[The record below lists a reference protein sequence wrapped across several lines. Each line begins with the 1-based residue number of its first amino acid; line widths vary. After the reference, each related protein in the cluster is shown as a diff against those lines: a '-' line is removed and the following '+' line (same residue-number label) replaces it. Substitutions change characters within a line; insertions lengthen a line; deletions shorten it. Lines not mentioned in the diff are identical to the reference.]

1 MISMDIVLGGTVT
14 ALPNPKTLSSSLT
27 DDSAEKNEELLNQMV
42 HWLSRLRVL
51 EGAPFRYL
59 TPSEEMLPNESIRF
73 FHVDRNWLDALVDGA
88 ISVGRLGSRE
98 SNFDAIRYE
107 VLMAALNDRER
118 DKRPHAR
125 NLLVAHLATGVP
137 CPTCSATKGNNCV
150 TLDGLS
156 RIAHESRTLPTAVS
170 CPVES
175 CLAPPGQRC
184 GAEFS
189 TMRVDTPHDRR
200 IEKYHEK
207 TGASQ
212 PTGGTV
218 TGFLFRSSVVRDYP
232 GIEISAYNSCIG
244 EPDDQGRI
252 TTDPDPWQK
261 KYRVQVMRQ
270 QRLSDTILLCL
281 FNGTPT
287 HLRIKEPYEGIRI
300 GVDTPTASGAT
311 PPYDVNLKDTLN
323 ADFFCSVCNAAI
335 DTSKE
340 ITCPLGCSP
349 PANPFK
355 VHKARTRVLPMIP
368 DTSLSDN
375 SVLDIEGIYVAGVNA
390 QSTPVDQDS
399 ALVTLQMLQF
409 PYQQDFVY
417 DSLLSVADMSE
428 LPREFEEVLE

>member
-14 ALPNPKTLSSSLT
+14 ALPSLKLPSSSFT
-27 DDSAEKNEELLNQMV
+27 DGGAEENEELLNQMV

-59 TPSEEMLPNESIRF
+59 APSEEMLPNESIRF

-125 NLLVAHLATGVP
+125 NLLVAHLATGVR
-137 CPTCSATKGNNCV
+137 CPTCSATKGNDCV
-150 TLDGLS
+150 TDDGQS

-170 CPVES
+170 CPVET
-175 CLAPPGQRC
+175 CLAPRGTLC
-184 GAEFS
+184 GADFS
-189 TMRVDTPHDRR
+189 LMRVETHDLR

-244 EPDDQGRI
+244 EPDEQGRI
-252 TTDPDPWQK
+252 ITDSDPWQK

-323 ADFFCSVCNAAI
+323 ADFFCSEDSCTETI
-335 DTSKE
+335 DTSQQIE
-340 ITCPLGCSP
+340 CPIHPGR
-349 PANPFK
+349 AYPFV
-355 VHKARTRVLPMIP
+355 VHKARTRVSP
-368 DTSLSDN
+368 TDN
-375 SVLDIEGIYVAGVNA
+375 SVLDIEGIYAAGANA
-390 QSTPVDQDS
+390 QNSPVDQDS

-428 LPREFEEVLE
+428 LPREFEAEVEP

>member
-1 MISMDIVLGGTVT
+1 MDIVLGGTVT
-14 ALPNPKTLSSSLT
+14 ALPSHMLPSSSFT
-27 DDSAEKNEELLNQMV
+27 DDGAEENEELLKQMV

-59 TPSEEMLPNESIRF
+59 VPSEEMLPNESIRF

-125 NLLVAHLATGVP
+125 NLLIAHLATGVR
-137 CPTCSATKGNNCV
+137 CPSCQAPKGINCV

-156 RIAHESRTLPTAVS
+156 RIAHETRTLPTAVR
-170 CPVES
+170 CPVET
-175 CLAPPGQRC
+175 CKAERGQLC

-189 TMRVDTPHDRR
+189 LARVETHDRR

-252 TTDPDPWQK
+252 TTDSDPWQT

-300 GVDTPTASGAT
+300 GVDTPTAGGAT
-311 PPYDVNLKDTLN
+311 PPYDINLKDTLN
-323 ADFFCSVCNAAI
+323 ADFFCSEVGCTETI
-335 DTSKE
+335 DTSQQIE
-340 ITCPLGCSP
+340 CPIHP
-349 PANPFK
+349 DRAYPFK
-355 VHKARTRVLPMIP
+355 VHMARTRVHP
-368 DTSLSDN
+368 TDN
-375 SVLDIEGIYVAGVNA
+375 SVLDIEGIYAAGAAA
-390 QSTPVDQDS
+390 QNGTVDQDS

-417 DSLLSVADMSE
+417 DSLLSVADMST
-428 LPREFEEVLE
+428 LPREFEVEVDQ